1 MNKLIKFTIIS
12 LMLISM
18 TGCHGDLEP
27 LEYGTLNPSI
37 FPKSYADFEALMFGA
52 YDPLRADYVRG
63 IYSPSERGIY
73 TVEQCMTGEIWGRYG
88 YWQQNTRGTFN
99 TDGSDSFAL
108 NRYYTYFVGK
118 VSHMTE
124 LLEMM
129 ENTDILTDDEKKIL
143 MAEVRLARGYLAYLL
158 FDFYGPIQLPSLE
171 IIKKPLEI
179 HPVPRATNDE
189 MVEFIESDL
198 LYATQYLPHPHKT
211 KTVGALTLQPADYGR
226 FSEGLAKMLLIRLY
240 LHQTPSHFAGAANWP
255 KVEALARELMGP
267 NYDYELHPSYP
278 EMFDPAT
285 TGPGIKEYIFTI
297 PCETG
302 SANLNQ
308 WQMAA
313 SPSEWAHPYGITGF
327 TSFGTTWLLYDHY
340 HADDTRTTYML
351 TEYETKDGLTRS
363 RETPVGGANILR
375 EGPLALKT
383 PIWTSAS
390 ERGHDMPI
398 FRYADVLLTLAEAI
412 YMQQGVTQ
420 EALDLV
426 NRVLAR
432 AQVPSSEFW
441 TMGNYGKTVPI
452 TGPKAGAQYVE
463 LVANTD
469 FLDALLKER
478 WKEFWCENGQQ
489 RADLIRHNKLT
500 ERLEYVLYACNT
512 SETNV
517 TNYRNDYWFMGV
529 PGPLP
534 RIHVYPLPRSVV
546 MQGEGLVIQNPGYN
560 Q

>member
-1 MNKLIKFTIIS
+1 MNRLFKFTIIS
-12 LMLISM
+12 LLAIGM

-37 FPKSYADFEALMFGA
+37 FPKNYADFEALMFGC
-52 YDPLRADYVRG
+52 YDPLRADYGRG

-88 YWQQNTRGTFN
+88 YWQLNTRGTFN
-99 TDGSDSFAL
+99 TQASDSYAL

-124 LLEMM
+124 VLDMM
-129 ENTDILTDDEKKIL
+129 ENTDALTDDEKKIL
-143 MAEVRLARGYLAYLL
+143 MAEVRLARAYLAYLL

-171 IIKKPLEI
+171 EIKKPLEI
-179 HPVPRATNDE
+179 IPVRRATNAE
-189 MVEFIESDL
+189 MVELIESDL
-198 LYATQYLPHPHKT
+198 LFAADYLPHPHKG
-211 KTVGALTLQPADYGR
+211 KTVGNITLESAGYGR

-240 LHQTPSHFAGAANWP
+240 LHQTPSHLTGSANWP
-255 KVEALARELMGP
+255 KVENLCRDLMGS
-267 NYDYELHPSYP
+267 NYDYALHPSYP

-285 TGPGIKEYIFTI
+285 TGPSIKEYIFTI
-297 PCETG
+297 PCENG

-308 WQMAA
+308 WQMAV
-313 SPSEWAHPYGITGF
+313 SPSEWDHPAGVTGYS
-327 TSFGTTWLLYDHY
+327 SFGTTWLLYDHY
-340 HADDTRTTYML
+340 HAEDTRTTYMI
-351 TEYETKDGLTRS
+351 TEYHTKDGNTRN
-363 RETPVGGANILR
+363 RETPVGGPNIMR

-383 PIWTSAS
+383 PIWTSPS

-412 YMQQGVTQ
+412 YMQRGVTQ

-426 NRVLAR
+426 NSVLTR
-432 AQVPSSEFW
+432 SQVPDSELW
-441 TMGNYGKTVPI
+441 TMGSYGKTVPV
-452 TGPKAGAQYVE
+452 TETKSAAAYLEPV
-463 LVANTD
+463 VNTD
-469 FLDALLKER
+469 FLDAVLKER

-500 ERLEYVLYACNT
+500 ERLEYVLRGNNT
-512 SETNV
+512 TEENITNW
-517 TNYRNDYWFMGV
+517 RNDYWLLSDGNV
-529 PGPLP
+529 

-546 MQGEGLVIQNPGYN
+546 MQGEGLALQNPGYN